1 MSKEE
6 MLHLFDFGGDD
17 ENADVTEPAD
27 ISVVTSDYER
37 ANETGCS
44 RNSLVSTDDIMD
56 RLLRRHHPR

>member
-6 MLHLFDFGGDD
+6 MLHLFDFGDD

-27 ISVVTSDYER
+27 ISLVTSDYER
-37 ANETGCS
+37 TNKIGCS
-44 RNSLVSTDDIMD
+44 KNSLVSADNIMD